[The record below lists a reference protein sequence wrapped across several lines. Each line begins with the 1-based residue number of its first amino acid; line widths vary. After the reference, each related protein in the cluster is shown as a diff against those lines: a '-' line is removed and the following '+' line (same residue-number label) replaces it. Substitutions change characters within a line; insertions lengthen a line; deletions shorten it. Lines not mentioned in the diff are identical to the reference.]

1 MFIIT
6 TVLSVFLIIVPVLYC
21 SNIIIAE
28 YNYIKN
34 SVEQGRREL
43 SDLNIQLKS
52 IRSMFSFFN
61 KEEDTD
67 KEEEEEDNDDNKY
80 NNSSVPVIQAAN
92 TIQKPLVKNKI
103 TTDNDE
109 LISLSLQTKEKDDEK
124 DETSLHQ
131 N

>member
-6 TVLSVFLIIVPVLYC
+6 TVLSVFLIVVPVLYC

-28 YNYIKN
+28 YDYIKN
-34 SVEQGRREL
+34 SIEQGRREL

-61 KEEDTD
+61 KEEEDND
-67 KEEEEEDNDDNKY
+67 KEDEEDNDAIIEQDEKKK
-80 NNSSVPVIQAAN
+80 SVVV
-92 TIQKPLVKNKI
+92 VKNE
-103 TTDNDE
+103 DNDE
-109 LISLSLQTKEKDDEK
+109 LISLSLQTKEKDDDEK